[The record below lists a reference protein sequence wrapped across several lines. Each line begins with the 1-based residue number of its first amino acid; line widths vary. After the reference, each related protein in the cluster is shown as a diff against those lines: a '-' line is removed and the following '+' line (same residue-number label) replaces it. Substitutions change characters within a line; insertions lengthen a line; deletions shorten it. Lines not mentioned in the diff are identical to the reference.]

1 VRRGPTIALA
11 ALATS
16 LVLAAVLATTRAA
29 ALDAPHAAALPTPT
43 LAAQPDAPRA
53 TTKLCV
59 EGAGDAIAA
68 TQRPLLTAGTLDPA
82 ALRATARLAFT
93 ADRTAEREHGG
104 PAWPQRMGA
113 AADPKPTCIELTAP

>member
-1 VRRGPTIALA
+1 MRRTPTIALA
-11 ALATS
+11 TLAAFA
-16 LVLAAVLATTRAA
+16 VLAAVLATTRAA
-29 ALDAPHAAALPTPT
+29 TIDPPRAAALPAPT
-43 LAAQPDAPRA
+43 LAAQPDAPPP

-68 TQRPLLTAGTLDPA
+68 THRPLLTAGTLDPA

-93 ADRTAEREHGG
+93 ADRTAERDRGG

-113 AADPKPTCIELTAP
+113 AAEPNPTCVQITAP

>member
-11 ALATS
+11 AFAAFA
-16 LVLAAVLATTRAA
+16 VLAAVLATTRAA
-29 ALDAPHAAALPTPT
+29 ALDTPRAIALPAPA
-43 LAAQPDAPRA
+43 LAPDVPERRA

-68 TQRPLLTAGTLDPA
+68 TKRPLLTEGKLDPA
-82 ALRATARLAFT
+82 ALRTTARLAFT
-93 ADRTAEREHGG
+93 ADRTAERDRGA

-113 AADPKPTCIELTAP
+113 AAEPNATCVQITAP